1 MISIQSAKAI
11 CESIDL
17 NSGFFDEDDEEYTM
31 LRDQNHQL
39 WVAYG
44 ELYELAYSEY
54 IEEGK

>member
-1 MISIQSAKAI
+1 MISVQSAKVI

-17 NSGFFDEDDEEYTM
+17 NSDFFDEENEEYTM

-44 ELYELAYSEY
+44 ELFELSTQ
-54 IEEGK
+54 EEGK